1 MVMMKPIVSSS
12 YWNVNSMQS
21 MGNDLRMLKMFL
33 SFLMTSLS
41 WCDRNDNKRQ
51 AVLQLDQTFFFRPTS
66 WYCYSLRISSF
77 KLVTRILWR
86 IFGFFLVH
94 NLYIESIE
102 AAAFMFSGRWWCKVK
117 TKIVST
123 YIHDSWF
130 LIYDWFRLVLL
141 SGLFIFHVI
150 IVFVVVFY
158 VSLRFLKKK
167 NNFWHIF
174 RFRSRTN

>member
-86 IFGFFLVH
+86 IFVFFFCTSKALKQRRSCFRVVDDAKWKRKSCQH
-94 NLYIESIE
+94 TSMI
-102 AAAFMFSGRWWCKVK
+102 R
-117 TKIVST
+117 
-123 YIHDSWF
+123 DSWF
-130 LIYDWFRLVLL
+130 MIDFVWFYSPACLSSMLL
-141 SGLFIFHVI
+141 LFLLLFFMFH
-150 IVFVVVFY
+150 FGFY
-158 VSLRFLKKK
+158 L

>member
-66 WYCYSLRISSF
+66 CYSYSLRISSF
-77 KLVTRILWR
+77 KLVIRILWR

-102 AAAFMFSGRWWCKVK
+102 AAAFTFSGRWWCKVK

-158 VSLRFLKKK
+158 VSLRFFLK
-167 NNFWHIF
+167 NNFWHTF